1 MENELPSRLH
11 SKLAK
16 RLEPGVAVTW
26 NLIDVETVELP
37 FCTGFPLPSRA
48 EVIVVCVGGCTGVVE
63 MTETSL
69 PGALAIG
76 YELISYLM
84 KSISIMTKYNVKSQA
99 TLAKI
104 DDLAKITILTAS
116 CM

>member
-1 MENELPSRLH
+1 
-11 SKLAK
+11 
-16 RLEPGVAVTW
+16 V
-26 NLIDVETVELP
+26 TVEPP
-37 FCTGFPLPSRA
+37 FWTGFPLPSTT